1 MKSRILIIGAGA
13 QGNVVSGVLAKADDV
28 GGITLG
34 DIDVERPGEL
44 AEFVAPDIT
53 AAVRDD
59 ASKVPT
65 DHPIQGT
72 QLGPPGAILEAADPC
87 TKGLAE

>member
-1 MKSRILIIGAGA
+1 
-13 QGNVVSGVLAKADDV
+13 VVTGVLAKAEDV

-44 AEFVAPDIT
+44 AEFVAPDNT
-53 AAVRDD
+53 AAVRVD

-72 QLGPPGAILEAADPC
+72 HLGPPGAILRAADPC
-87 TKGLAE
+87 TEGLAK